1 MENEPE
7 AKTIVVTGGTGTLGR
22 VVVALLE
29 ADGHDVRVVSRK
41 SPTWP
46 IDLRTGEGLE
56 AALAGAEVVV
66 HCASTPTGGDAESAR
81 HLVAAAKTTGVRH
94 VVHISIVGIDV
105 VPVGYYRSK
114 LAAEKVIEESGVG
127 WTVLR
132 TTQFHDLVA
141 TLLGAL
147 AKVPLV
153 MPVPSVRFQPIEVRD
168 VAARLADL
176 AVGRPAGHLPDLGG
190 PEVRDATDLARAYL
204 TARGRKR
211 RIVPFRLPGKVF
223 GALRR
228 GGGIT
233 PEHAGGKGTFEE
245 FLAAGK

>member
-1 MENEPE
+1 MRNE
-7 AKTIVVTGGTGTLGR
+7 KTIVVTGGTGTLGR
-22 VVVALLE
+22 VVVELLE

-41 SPTWP
+41 SSTWP

-56 AALAGAEVVV
+56 AALTDAEVVV
-66 HCASTPTGGDAESAR
+66 HCASTQTGGDVEAAR
-81 HLVAAAKTTGVRH
+81 HLVAAAKATGVRH
-94 VVHISIVGIDV
+94 VVYISIVGVDV
-105 VPVGYYRSK
+105 IPLGYYRAK
-114 LAAEKVIEESGVG
+114 LAAERVIEESGVG

-141 TLLGAL
+141 TLFGAL

-153 MPVPSVRFQPIEVRD
+153 MPVPSVRFQPVEVRE

-176 AVGRPAGHLPDLGG
+176 AVAEPAGRLPDFGG
-190 PEVRDATDLARAYL
+190 PEARPGVDLGRAYL
-204 TARGRKR
+204 AARGRKR
-211 RIVPFRLPGKVF
+211 RIVPFRLPGRMF

-228 GGGIT
+228 GGGLA
-233 PEHAGGKGTFEE
+233 PEHAEGKGTFED